1 MNNLSSL
8 VFIILIGL
16 LFISKS
22 YELNNQVLAD
32 NSLTV
37 QDVPSRVIL
46 NDEVDN
52 HIIEKRQKKNK
63 AKKNKIKRRKQ
74 RNVSIN
80 NIVILITQLQQ
91 QLTNVQAQIMQLTAT
106 TTTVPTTTTT

>member
-1 MNNLSSL
+1 MNTLSSL
-8 VFIILIGL
+8 LFIILIGL

-22 YELNNQVLAD
+22 YELTDQVLAD

-52 HIIEKRQKKNK
+52 HIIQKRQKKNK
-63 AKKNKIKRRKQ
+63 AKKNKTKRRKQ
-74 RNVSIN
+74 RNASLRSIA
-80 NIVILITQLQQ
+80 ILVAQLQQ

>member
-1 MNNLSSL
+1 MNNLFSL

-22 YELNNQVLAD
+22 YELNDQVLAD

-37 QDVPSRVIL
+37 KDIPKEVIL

-52 HIIEKRQKKNK
+52 HIIEKRQKSGK
-63 AKKNKIKRRKQ
+63 AQKKKNKKRRQ
-74 RNVSIN
+74 RNASLRSIA
-80 NIVILITQLQQ
+80 ILVAQLQQ
-91 QLTNVQAQIMQLTAT
+91 QLNNVQAQIMQLTT
-106 TTTVPTTTTT
+106 TTTAPPVTP